1 MINRVL
7 LRIKIIQILYSYFK
21 NENQSLADAQKE
33 LLISIE
39 KAYELYF
46 FLFLLVEDITLYAK
60 DHIDRR
66 KRKLTASEDDK
77 NPSTKFIDNKFAE
90 QLSSN
95 KQLIEF
101 VEKNHLSWHEHEE
114 LIKKLYQDI
123 INSDLYSS
131 YMQNPERSYKED
143 KDLWRM
149 IFKKIFAESELLG
162 KELEEI
168 SIYWND
174 DAETVISFIIK
185 TIKQFEEEQGAD
197 QPLLPMFRDEEDRE
211 YAQEL
216 FQNAIYNQS
225 EYKQMITE
233 CSKNWEMDRLAFMD
247 MVIMVAALAEI
258 HAFPS
263 IPVNVTMNEYIEI
276 SKYYS
281 TPKSS
286 VFING
291 ILDSII
297 DKLRKDNKIIKVGYY
312 TSNTK

>member
-21 NENQSLADAQKE
+21 NDTRSLTDAEKE
-33 LLISIE
+33 LFLSIE

-46 FLFLLVEDITLYAK
+46 FLFLLVEEITLYAT
-60 DHIDRR
+60 DHIERR
-66 KRKLTASEDDK
+66 RRKLTASAEDK
-77 NPSTKFIDNKFAE
+77 NPSTKFIDNKFAV

-95 KQLIEF
+95 KQLKVYIE
-101 VEKNHLSWHEHEE
+101 KSQLSWREHKE
-114 LIKKLYQDI
+114 LIKRLYQDI
-123 INSDLYSS
+123 VESDLYAS

-149 IFKKIFAESELLG
+149 IFKKIFSESEDLG
-162 KELEEI
+162 RELEEI

-174 DAETVISFIIK
+174 DAETVVSFIIK
-185 TIKQFEEEQGAD
+185 TIKQFDEIKGED

-211 YAQEL
+211 YVKEL
-216 FQNAIYNQS
+216 LKNVIYHES
-225 EYKQMITE
+225 EYKQLITE
-233 CSKNWEMDRLAFMD
+233 YSKNWEVDRLAFMD
-247 MVIMVAALAEI
+247 TIILIAALAEI
-258 HAFPS
+258 HTFPT

-276 SKYYS
+276 AKYYS
-281 TPKSS
+281 TSKSS

-297 DKLRKDNKIIKVGYY
+297 DKLRKDNKIIKVAYY
-312 TSNTK
+312 TPDTK